1 MYPDWQNVVVGKPES
16 DDSKTVRG
24 VVQIA
29 SMFAKGVA
37 ESGVLSDQ
45 SSLAVKALATVAQG
59 QAEAEGHTNRKERT
73 KLGGMLRL
81 SAYSCSRYLF
91 GVLQGSKLYSAY
103 PRVITCSC

>member
-1 MYPDWQNVVVGKPES
+1 MQKVKYFYSPLNMCNVQLVQVGRVCPDWQNDVVGKPES
-16 DDSKTVRG
+16 DDSNTVRG

-59 QAEAEGHTNRKERT
+59 
-73 KLGGMLRL
+73 
-81 SAYSCSRYLF
+81 
-91 GVLQGSKLYSAY
+91 
-103 PRVITCSC
+103 